1 MLSHHDWEIHWDHV
15 KCQYLD
21 NSWVSQHWGA
31 LAVGLVQTFCH
42 QWIISSDLL
51 FCSCRWSHVELH
63 DDDTKILVTVLLP
76 LPKLKKF
83 EYVPICG
90 RFFMLYGLLSPVR
103 LTLMLS
109 ESLFLEYGHE
119 LCDLCCAM
127 SSLWTQQ
134 LCVACVVSGCRA
146 IICMFQGFPLF
157 LLANE
162 SGLRWRPWLLFT
174 LYVILY
180 CPTM

>member
-1 MLSHHDWEIHWDHV
+1 M
-15 KCQYLD
+15 
-21 NSWVSQHWGA
+21 SQHWGA

-90 RFFMLYGLLSPVR
+90 RFFMLFGLLSPVP

-109 ESLFLEYGHE
+109 ESLCLEYGHE
-119 LCDLCCAM
+119 LCDLCSAM
-127 SSLWTQQ
+127 NY
-134 LCVACVVSGCRA
+134 ACELNS
-146 IICMFQGFPLF
+146 
-157 LLANE
+157 
-162 SGLRWRPWLLFT
+162 
-174 LYVILY
+174 YV
-180 CPTM
+180 

>member
-1 MLSHHDWEIHWDHV
+1 MLSHYSWELQWDLV

-42 QWIISSDLL
+42 QWIISSDMF

-63 DDDTKILVTVLLP
+63 DDDTKILVAVLLP

-90 RFFMLYGLLSPVR
+90 LFFMLYGLLSPVPDPDA
-103 LTLMLS
+103 LWITLSGIWPWALW
-109 ESLFLEYGHE
+109 SLLRYE
-119 LCDLCCAM
+119 LC
-127 SSLWTQQ
+127 LWTQQ
-134 LCVACVVSGCRA
+134 LCVVCVVGGYRA
-146 IICMFQGFPLF
+146 IVCMFRGFPLF

-162 SGLRWRPWLLFT
+162 SDLRWRPWLLFT
-174 LYVILY
+174 LYIILY
-180 CPTM
+180 CPTT